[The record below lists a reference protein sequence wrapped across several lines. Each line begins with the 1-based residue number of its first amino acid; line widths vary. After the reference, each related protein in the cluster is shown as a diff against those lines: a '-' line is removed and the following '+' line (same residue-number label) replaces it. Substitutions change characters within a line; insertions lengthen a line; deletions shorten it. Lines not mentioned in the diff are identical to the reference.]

1 MGLLMRFDMRFGNT
15 GEVFPGL
22 GVLALSYFNLTVVG
36 VSFIS
41 NQKCWEMAEYP
52 GIMKKELPRE

>member
-1 MGLLMRFDMRFGNT
+1 MQFDMRFGNT

-22 GVLALSYFNLTVVG
+22 GVLTLSFSNLTVVR

-41 NQKCWEMAEYP
+41 NQKSWKIAEYP